1 MNTYIYIY
9 LDFCTQKDQ
18 NPTTSQMKMKF
29 ISPLVIFVFAV
40 AKGNIFEDGMEYT
53 FDTESSAV
61 VGTMD
66 HSPHSSGFS
75 YKYQTRMQVHGD
87 SIKISLS
94 DVRMSQFNGKHEA
107 GGYPFENTN
116 FLDANK
122 DMPPFEVKLDSQGLF
137 SSLTLSPAITIY
149 QRNFIKGIVQKFQLN
164 KDVLNGHGHGLMSE
178 EASIFGDCKTL
189 YTITDDQIVKSV
201 SHTKDCKN
209 RVHVLIDDWKGYR
222 CNIDPTNPESRENP
236 NGLYSASNT
245 VFIFEKKG
253 DRLSPKAIV
262 GSSSLVAQFFWK
274 CSTSILKKVQS
285 SPGDIA
291 VSGETI
297 TDLKYEFEDK
307 EYTWK
312 SERDLKAREK
322 NLASGE
328 FFEDEMSNIAEF
340 VKKRFDKV
348 AFIFNEMSTEK
359 SYTSKAH
366 YYGLNNIYPA
376 MVEMDYNAL
385 KSLAEQLQADKSDEG
400 VRKNNLFNELLGS
413 LGTSASAILIRDMVV
428 ENKFDNYRDA
438 VRVLTAV
445 PFHIRHP
452 NVQLLDEYEKLYS
465 FEGHQLLKD
474 SLPLIL
480 GHLARVTCERAGVP
494 HSPASKECFTSVVD
508 KYTEKHFQKILSSD
522 HVEQV
527 KIMGMLFNLRYGNL
541 ADKLK
546 PIIFGETDIKC
557 GQLRTLAL
565 EASAWGAIS
574 NGKGA
579 EYFLPVFANTK
590 NPHEL
595 RITALS
601 YLMAT
606 NPSSTYFNAILA
618 ILYREHDYEVIN
630 FAFSLFEKY
639 SINIDPC
646 LQKVSSLAKYF
657 LKYLK
662 QYSDFQTSYG
672 IGVSKTY
679 ARQFYQKKYGYSG
692 TFNYWIVGSHKS
704 TMPLVVSMCVGTSL
718 YGGYSAYGMC
728 VNLRIEGLSKTIVR
742 KFKNL
747 SDEVWKLDELEKILL
762 SDMNIKAR
770 PDQPLRVE
778 FRLSVKGSLV
788 ALRQYDEDSIKEGG
802 TLRNLFEDFKST
814 GDSYS
819 INHQRA
825 IRMGSLLY
833 QQPLENGVP
842 VSYINSFTGVFD
854 IQASVKRGNAR
865 GLMYRDVKYNM
876 NFFAQGSRIMMIQN
890 PYRKNSYGIIQD
902 RIYGSHFPRNF
913 VIGVNPLKKEIKLSI
928 ERPAY
933 DNPLLIIMHSSTT
946 IFTRSQ
952 YVNDNQDMSKYC
964 DSCKTRSSLS
974 YSSGESKKRVFMDH
988 TSDVTGSYLHGE
1000 YFDCELPSSRGRVL
1014 YHLWKAMMPYNK
1026 SPRTF
1031 GNSIRMGIHQI
1042 RAYFMFFPRA
1052 EKCGAMMRW
1061 SQSKDKPV
1069 REIEITMRATAG
1081 PNGEKLFF
1089 KGRKW
1094 AITTIV
1100 KAKGEPEDRIYKF
1113 IIGHEFTPGYLENT
1127 LKVKYQRK
1135 GISGI
1140 MSDYSM
1146 CMNYQN
1152 KYPDF
1157 SEEFMDYDKNGIM
1170 KLSGKA
1176 KVQYGPHEDCNSA
1189 PGEIRI
1195 TFEHA
1200 TTEEAR
1206 EDMKNTWYYQKCM
1219 EQKNLPSWQGRGDL
1233 FPQTEACFLTVWD
1246 ATTARKYSYKI
1257 DFFKMTDRMNAI
1269 VSQFQSV
1276 IKIGLLPYW
1285 DIDPEMLSSS
1295 TAEPHMN
1302 FDATFT
1308 DNDKMVDVY
1317 METSQGG
1324 QHFHDIPLNL
1334 NWYPM
1339 MRNLKFTSTLKRL
1352 MKYKIIDTCTVT
1364 TDSVMTLDNVTYPY
1378 TPTSCWT
1385 LASGHCSP
1393 RPNFAV
1399 FTKKSSGSH
1408 IDVKIYVG
1416 GHSVEFE
1423 SSGPKKINV
1432 LVDGEAVIVGE
1443 KEYIHEKDGSDIFKI
1458 LKWGSIYNV
1467 YSFAKIWVTYDGH
1480 FMNVIPA
1487 PSSTGQHCGLCG
1499 NYNKN
1504 KYDEFEG
1511 KNSQKLSNSDELVE
1525 EYKWKC

>member
-1 MNTYIYIY
+1 MT
-9 LDFCTQKDQ
+9 
-18 NPTTSQMKMKF
+18 MKF
-29 ISPLVIFVFAV
+29 ISPLVILVFAV

-66 HSPHSSGFS
+66 HSPHSSGYS

-87 SIKISLS
+87 SIKFPYLS

-122 DMPPFEVKLDSQGLF
+122 DMPPFEVKLDSYETSSKVLF
-137 SSLTLSPAITIY
+137 KS
-149 QRNFIKGIVQKFQLN
+149 FQLN

-178 EASIFGDCKTL
+178 EASIFGDL
-189 YTITDDQIVKSV
+189 A
-201 SHTKDCKN
+201 HTKDCKN

-262 GSSSLVAQFFWK
+262 GSSSLVAQFFGSEGVSYIAHSN
-274 CSTSILKKVQS
+274 STSILKKVQS

-376 MVEMDYNAL
+376 MVEMDYSAL

-508 KYTEKHFQKILSSD
+508 KYTEKHFQKKSFVTSD

-579 EYFLPVFANTK
+579 E
-590 NPHEL
+590 
-595 RITALS
+595 
-601 YLMAT
+601 
-606 NPSSTYFNAILA
+606 
-618 ILYREHDYEVIN
+618 EHDYEVIN

-639 SINIDPC
+639 SLNIDPC

-672 IGVSKTY
+672 IGISKTY
-679 ARQFYQKKYGYSG
+679 ARQFYQRSMDIVVLLIIGLSDL
-692 TFNYWIVGSHKS
+692 TINYAFG
-704 TMPLVVSMCVGTSL
+704 
-718 YGGYSAYGMC
+718 C
-728 VNLRIEGLSKTIVR
+728 VNVRLSKTIVH
-742 KFKNL
+742 
-747 SDEVWKLDELEKILL
+747 
-762 SDMNIKAR
+762 MNIKAR

-833 QQPLENGVP
+833 QQPLENG
-842 VSYINSFTGVFD
+842 
-854 IQASVKRGNAR
+854 
-865 GLMYRDVKYNM
+865 
-876 NFFAQGSRIMMIQN
+876 
-890 PYRKNSYGIIQD
+890 
-902 RIYGSHFPRNF
+902 
-913 VIGVNPLKKEIKLSI
+913 
-928 ERPAY
+928 
-933 DNPLLIIMHSSTT
+933 
-946 IFTRSQ
+946 
-952 YVNDNQDMSKYC
+952 
-964 DSCKTRSSLS
+964 
-974 YSSGESKKRVFMDH
+974 ESKKRVFMDH
-988 TSDVTGSYLHGE
+988 TSDVTGSYLYGE

-1031 GNSIRMGIHQI
+1031 
-1042 RAYFMFFPRA
+1042 A

-1127 LKVKYQRK
+1127 LKVSTKEK
-1135 GISGI
+1135 ESPE
-1140 MSDYSM
+1140 S
-1146 CMNYQN
+1146 CLTTLC
-1152 KYPDF
+1152 
-1157 SEEFMDYDKNGIM
+1157 
-1170 KLSGKA
+1170 LSGKA
-1176 KVQYGPHEDCNSA
+1176 KVQYGPHEDFGNSA

-1257 DFFKMTDRMNAI
+1257 DFVKMTDRMNAI
-1269 VSQFQSV
+1269 CIS
-1276 IKIGLLPYW
+1276 
-1285 DIDPEMLSSS
+1285 
-1295 TAEPHMN
+1295 
-1302 FDATFT
+1302 
-1308 DNDKMVDVY
+1308 
-1317 METSQGG
+1317 
-1324 QHFHDIPLNL
+1324 IPKCYQN
-1334 NWYPM
+1334 
-1339 MRNLKFTSTLKRL
+1339 RTSTLL
-1352 MKYKIIDTCTVT
+1352 
-1364 TDSVMTLDNVTYPY
+1364 
-1378 TPTSCWT
+1378 
-1385 LASGHCSP
+1385 GH
-1393 RPNFAV
+1393 
-1399 FTKKSSGSH
+1399 
-1408 IDVKIYVG
+1408 
-1416 GHSVEFE
+1416 
-1423 SSGPKKINV
+1423 
-1432 LVDGEAVIVGE
+1432 
-1443 KEYIHEKDGSDIFKI
+1443 
-1458 LKWGSIYNV
+1458 
-1467 YSFAKIWVTYDGH
+1467 
-1480 FMNVIPA
+1480 
-1487 PSSTGQHCGLCG
+1487 
-1499 NYNKN
+1499 
-1504 KYDEFEG
+1504 
-1511 KNSQKLSNSDELVE
+1511 
-1525 EYKWKC
+1525 